1 MVYLYENA
9 IIEDLVKSF
18 NPDAVNNPVV
28 KVFGTEEAVG
38 VAAQLQEDKIKL
50 PIVILRRDGNYALDT
65 DRSNFT
71 RMKKGVPCVFDNKT
85 NTLYYEKAMPI
96 KLSYKLSVM
105 SSNTVDVD
113 ELMKEL
119 IFKYNHMYYLT
130 IKLPYESDRRIRFGI
145 VWDQDQG
152 IESVSG
158 SFDYVQSGKLYES
171 EMTLR
176 CEGCVLVSYTP
187 VHLKRTEYEVTPISN
202 NRQDLV

>member
-1 MVYLYENA
+1 MIYLYEKA
-9 IIEDLVKSF
+9 IIQDLIKSF
-18 NPDAVNNPVV
+18 NPDAVDNPVV
-28 KVFGTEEAVG
+28 KVFGTEEAAG

-50 PIVILRRDGNYALDT
+50 PIVILRRDGNYSIDT

-130 IKLPYESDRRIRFGI
+130 IKLPYESDRRIRFGV
-145 VWDQDQG
+145 VWDVDQG
-152 IESVSG
+152 TESVSG
-158 SFDYVQSGKLYES
+158 AFDYIQSGKLYES

-187 VHLKRTEYEVTPISN
+187 VHLKRTEYEVTTISN

>member
-1 MVYLYENA
+1 MIYLYEKA
-9 IIEDLVKSF
+9 IIQDLIKSF
-18 NPDAVNNPVV
+18 NPDAVDNPVV

-50 PIVILRRDGNYALDT
+50 PIVILRRDGNYSIDT

-130 IKLPYESDRRIRFGI
+130 IKLPYESDRRIRFGV
-145 VWDQDQG
+145 VWDVDQG
-152 IESVSG
+152 TESVS
-158 SFDYVQSGKLYES
+158 SAFDYIQSGKLYES

-202 NRQDLV
+202 NHQDLV

>member
-1 MVYLYENA
+1 MIYLYEKA
-9 IIEDLVKSF
+9 IIQDLIKSF
-18 NPDAVNNPVV
+18 NPDAVDNPVV

-50 PIVILRRDGNYALDT
+50 PIVILRRDGNYSIDT

-85 NTLYYEKAMPI
+85 NTLYYEKALPI
-96 KLSYKLSVM
+96 KLYYKLSVM

-130 IKLPYESDRRIRFGI
+130 IKLPYESDRRIRFGV
-145 VWDQDQG
+145 VWDVDQG
-152 IESVSG
+152 VESVSS

-171 EMTLR
+171 EITLR

-202 NRQDLV
+202 DHQDLV

>member
-1 MVYLYENA
+1 MIYLYETA
-9 IIEDLVKSF
+9 IINDLIKSF
-18 NPDAVNNPVV
+18 DTDVVDNPVV
-28 KVFGTEEAVG
+28 KVFGTEEAQG
-38 VAAQLQEDKIKL
+38 IAAQLQEDKIKL
-50 PIVILRRDGNYALDT
+50 PIVILRRDGNYSIDT

-71 RMKKGVPCVFDNKT
+71 RMKKGAPCVFDNKT

-130 IKLPYESDRRIRFGI
+130 IKLPYESDRRIRFGV

-158 SFDYVQSGKLYES
+158 SFEYVQNGKLYES
-171 EMTLR
+171 EMTLK

-187 VHLKRTEYEVTPISN
+187 VHLRRTEYEVTPISN
-202 NRQDLV
+202 NG